1 MFSDR
6 RLRHN
11 KGMSIRSYLGV
22 FIALPALAWLAAC
35 GGVST
40 PTFPD
45 QSSVPFSATE
55 LRAGDGAEA
64 VTGKT
69 LTVNY
74 AGWLYSP
81 TAAENKGSLF
91 NTNAGGTPVT
101 FWLGAGQVIPGW
113 DQGLPGL
120 KPGGVRPLVIPPSL

>member
-35 GGVST
+35 GGGST

-55 LRAGDGAEA
+55 LRAGGGVEGE
-64 VTGKT
+64 TEKT
-69 LTVNY
+69 LTVIY
-74 AGWLYSP
+74 AGCLYSA
-81 TAAENKGSLF
+81 TAADNKGSLF
-91 NTNAGGTPVT
+91 DTNVGRTPLT
-101 FWLGAGQVIPGW
+101 FLLGAG
-113 DQGLPGL
+113 
-120 KPGGVRPLVIPPSL
+120 